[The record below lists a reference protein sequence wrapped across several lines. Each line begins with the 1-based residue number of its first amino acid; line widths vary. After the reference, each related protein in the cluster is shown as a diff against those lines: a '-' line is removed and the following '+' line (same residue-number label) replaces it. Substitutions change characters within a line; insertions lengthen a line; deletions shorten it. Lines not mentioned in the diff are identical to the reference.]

1 MYTRREFVNFVS
13 ATVTLGVA
21 RSSVASQESTSADL
35 LGVREDFPTTRDFA
49 YLNSP
54 YIGPSPQVVVDAVKS
69 FLQAKA
75 DNPVQLGSMLSVTAD
90 VRRKFAGLVNAE
102 VGEIGLLSTTS
113 EGENIITAALDL
125 GAGDNV
131 VIDDLHYDTTLIL
144 YNQLARTRGIEL
156 RIVKRVGGATRL
168 EDFAEQVDAR
178 TRLISVSW
186 VSHQNG
192 YRHDLKSLAKLA
204 HTNDAYLYVDAIQG
218 VGTLALDVRQ
228 EGIDFF
234 TSGTY
239 KWLYA
244 GFGVAPFFVRSE
256 LLDRIAADRVGW
268 RQVESEAAPG
278 QHQFYQD
285 ARKFGYATPAFA
297 AIYQLNAAL
306 DYLSNFKIEA
316 IEKHGVSL
324 ATRLNQ
330 SLREQGFNVLTPAS
344 NNSTIVACEHD
355 IDLSR
360 AKRSIVDA
368 NIQVSFRE
376 HDSQIRA
383 GVGIFNNDDDIDR
396 LLAVT
401 GGWR

>member
-13 ATVTLGVA
+13 AAVTLGVA
-21 RSSVASQESTSADL
+21 QSSVASQESDSADL
-35 LGVREDFPTTRDFA
+35 MGVREDFPITREFA

-75 DNPVQLGSMLSVTAD
+75 DNPVQLGAMLSATTD

-144 YNQLARTRGIEL
+144 YNHLARTRGIEL
-156 RIVKRVGGATRL
+156 RIVKRVGGVTQL
-168 EDFAEQVDAR
+168 EDFAAQVDAR

-192 YRHDLKSLAKLA
+192 YRHDLKSLAELA
-204 HTNDAYLYVDAIQG
+204 HANDAYLYVDAIQG

-344 NNSTIVACEHD
+344 NNSTIVAFEHD
-355 IDLSR
+355 IDSSR

-401 GGWR
+401 GGWT

>member
-1 MYTRREFVNFVS
+1 MYTRRDFVNFVS
-13 ATVTLGVA
+13 ATVALGVTQ
-21 RSSVASQESTSADL
+21 SSVARQASSAANP
-35 LGVREDFPTTRDFA
+35 LGVREDFPATREFA
-49 YLNSP
+49 YLNTP

-75 DNPVQLGSMLSVTAD
+75 ENPVQLGSMLSVAAD
-90 VRRKFAGLVNAE
+90 VRRKFAALVNAE

-125 GAGDNV
+125 TAGDNV

-144 YNQLARTRGIEL
+144 YNHLARTRGIEL
-156 RIVKRVGGATRL
+156 RIVKRVGGAARL

-192 YRHDLKSLAKLA
+192 YRHDLKALAKLA

-218 VGTLALDVRQ
+218 VGALALDVRQ

-256 LLDRIAADRVGW
+256 LLDRIKLDRIGW
-268 RQVESEAAPG
+268 RQVESEPTPG

-306 DYLSNFKIEA
+306 DYLSNFEIQA

-330 SLREQGFNVLTPAS
+330 SLREQGFKVLTPAS
-344 NNSTIVACEHD
+344 NRSTIVAFVHGID
-355 IDLSR
+355 IPR
-360 AKRSIVDA
+360 AKRSIADA
-368 NIQVSFRE
+368 DIKVSFRE

-383 GVGIFNNDDDIDR
+383 GAGMFNNDDDIDR

>member
-13 ATVTLGVA
+13 ATVTVGVA
-21 RSSVASQESTSADL
+21 QSSLANQESSSADL
-35 LGVREDFPTTRDFA
+35 LGAREDFPTTREFA

-75 DNPVQLGSMLSVTAD
+75 DNPVQLGEMLSATTD
-90 VRRKFAGLVNAE
+90 VRRKFAGLVNAD

-144 YNQLARTRGIEL
+144 YNHLARTRGIEL

-168 EDFAEQVDAR
+168 EDFAAKVDAR

-218 VGTLALDVRQ
+218 LGTLALDVHQ

-368 NIQVSFRE
+368 KIQVSFRE

-383 GVGIFNNDDDIDR
+383 GIGIFNNDDDIDR

>member
-13 ATVTLGVA
+13 AAVTLGVA
-21 RSSVASQESTSADL
+21 RSSVASQESSSANL
-35 LGVREDFPTTRDFA
+35 LGVRDDFPTTRDFA

-75 DNPVQLGSMLSVTAD
+75 DNPVQLGAMLSATTD

-144 YNQLARTRGIEL
+144 YNHLARTRGIEL
-156 RIVKRVGGATRL
+156 RIVKRVGGVTRL
-168 EDFAEQVDAR
+168 EDFAAQVDSR

-192 YRHDLKSLAKLA
+192 YRHDLKSLAELA

-239 KWLYA
+239 K
-244 GFGVAPFFVRSE
+244 
-256 LLDRIAADRVGW
+256 
-268 RQVESEAAPG
+268 
-278 QHQFYQD
+278 
-285 ARKFGYATPAFA
+285 
-297 AIYQLNAAL
+297 
-306 DYLSNFKIEA
+306 
-316 IEKHGVSL
+316 
-324 ATRLNQ
+324 
-330 SLREQGFNVLTPAS
+330 
-344 NNSTIVACEHD
+344 
-355 IDLSR
+355 
-360 AKRSIVDA
+360 
-368 NIQVSFRE
+368 
-376 HDSQIRA
+376 
-383 GVGIFNNDDDIDR
+383 
-396 LLAVT
+396 
-401 GGWR
+401 